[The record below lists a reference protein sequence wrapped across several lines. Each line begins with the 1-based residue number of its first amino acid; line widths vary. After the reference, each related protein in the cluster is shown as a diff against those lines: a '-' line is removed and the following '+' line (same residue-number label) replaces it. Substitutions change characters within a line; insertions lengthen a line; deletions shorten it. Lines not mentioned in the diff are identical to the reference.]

1 MLYRAKTKVM
11 QVGRGDVR
19 SLGWKSVGPTC
30 VGSCYEEVPICK
42 VYRATEYNE
51 TCIRQPRIQTG
62 PDEIKTKLELTNI
75 YSESDKNA
83 TCIRQVKIQTIPDEI
98 KTKLKLTNIYSES
111 DKNATCIRQVRI
123 QRTPHEIKTKL
134 TLTNIY
140 SESDKAGDE
149 RGVATAVL
157 RKQT

>member
-1 MLYRAKTKVM
+1 MLYRVKTKMV
-11 QVGRGDVR
+11 QLGRGDVR
-19 SLGWKSVGPTC
+19 LLGWKSVGPTC
-30 VGSCYEEVPICK
+30 VGSCYEEVSTCK

-83 TCIRQVKIQTIPDEI
+83 TCIRQ
-98 KTKLKLTNIYSES
+98 
-111 DKNATCIRQVRI
+111 ARI

-140 SESDKAGDE
+140 SESDKAGEE
-149 RGVATAVL
+149 RGVATVVL